1 MEKRLIVAIV
11 LSFLVLVGY
20 QLLFVKP
27 KAASQPAVSIPF
39 EAPAGEEVKTPEPQA
54 ETPGA
59 QAPTEKQAERP
70 AAQAIEADREKT
82 VRVETSLYDAIW
94 TNRGAVLTSWKLH
107 KHKARL
113 PKGKDEPV
121 EDLEMVNRL
130 SAEVGRFPFSVRA
143 EDQAVADVLNAALFE
158 VAGTSLS
165 LRDGETR
172 ELRFTFSDGQGL
184 RAEKTYE
191 FVGGSYE
198 VGLDIRAWRDEQEIP
213 LTVFWGPGIGNP
225 TPEEVKK
232 RFTSS
237 TGLAALSGG
246 KVFRLDERKYK
257 PEASSLNFVDW
268 AAYEENYFAALFFLP
283 PQRGTAMF
291 LREEHDQKPLF
302 FVAVSRPESA
312 FIGPKEFDQLRGLGR
327 EAKKLINFGFF
338 GAIAEILLVAIKFFH
353 GFIPNWGISIII
365 LTIVIK
371 IIFFPLTYSSSK
383 SMARMAELQP
393 KVKAL
398 RAKYKKSKTDIA
410 QRRQMNEEMMRLYKE
425 HGVNPAGGCLP
436 LLIQLPVF
444 WGVFRMLVVAVEFRH
459 SPFAFWI
466 KDLSVQ
472 DPYYVTPILMGVT
485 QYISQKITP
494 SSADPTQAR
503 MMLLMPVIMTVFFM
517 TFQSGLILYWLTTNV
532 LQIGQQ
538 AFMNRMMSRKKGET
552 HGRRK

>member
-20 QLLFVKP
+20 QLLFNKP
-27 KAASQPAVSIPF
+27 KPASQPAAAAAV
-39 EAPAGEEVKTPEPQA
+39 EAPVEAEVKPAEPAGAVPAVQPPA
-54 ETPGA
+54 ET
-59 QAPTEKQAERP
+59 KP
-70 AAQAIEADREKT
+70 AAEAVTAGAEKT
-82 VRVETSLYDAIW
+82 LHVETSLYDATW

-113 PKGKDEPV
+113 PKSKDEPI
-121 EDLEMVNRL
+121 EELEMVNRL
-130 SAEVGRFPFSVRA
+130 SAEVGRFPFSVQA
-143 EDQAVADVLNAALFE
+143 EDKAVSDVLNAALFE
-158 VAGTSLS
+158 VAETGLS
-165 LRDGETR
+165 LRDGEAG
-172 ELRFTFSDGQGL
+172 ELRFVFSDGQGL
-184 RAEKTYE
+184 QAEKTYK
-191 FVGGSYE
+191 FTGGNYE
-198 VGLDIRAWRDEQEIP
+198 VGLNIRVWKNGQDVP
-213 LTVFWGPGIGNP
+213 FMLLWGPGIGNP
-225 TPEEVKK
+225 TPEELKQSYG
-232 RFTSS
+232 SS
-237 TGLAALSGG
+237 KGLAALSGG
-246 KVFRLDERKYK
+246 KVFRLDERKYR

-283 PQRGTAMF
+283 PQKGTAA
-291 LREEHDQKPLF
+291 LVREMKDQTPLF
-302 FVAVSRPESA
+302 FVAVSRPDSA
-312 FIGPKEFDQLRGLGR
+312 FIGPKEFDRLRALGR
-327 EAKKLINFGFF
+327 DAKKLISFGFF
-338 GAIAEILLVAIKFFH
+338 GAIAEILLVAMKFFH
-353 GFIPNWGISIII
+353 RFIPNWGVSIII
-365 LTIVIK
+365 LTIIIK
-371 IIFFPLTYSSSK
+371 ILFFPLTYSSSK
-383 SMARMAELQP
+383 SMAKMAELQP

-410 QRRQMNEEMMRLYKE
+410 QRRQMNEEMMKLYKE

-459 SPFAFWI
+459 SPFVFWI
-466 KDLSVQ
+466 KDLSVK
-472 DPYYVTPILMGVT
+472 DPLYITPILMGVT

-538 AFMNRMMSRKKGET
+538 AFMNRMMSRKKSEN